1 MVILWTACIVRVIK
15 YENLCLNDD
24 RIFSFLELMNVV
36 FFLEISFIVITII
49 VNIIFSYEWNYI
61 LSWMNHSIDNDTLCW
76 FNCHVIYKNDCQIAG
91 CLTCTI
97 DIVYARYIKHEL
109 YIHIVTEVLLP
120 SICVM
125 HITLKDKL

>member
-36 FFLEISFIVITII
+36 FFRNFLYCYNYI

>member
-1 MVILWTACIVRVIK
+1 MDAVLYLEIFFIDITNV
-15 YENLCLNDD
+15 
-24 RIFSFLELMNVV
+24 IFSILFSS
-36 FFLEISFIVITII
+36 EI
-49 VNIIFSYEWNYI
+49 NYI
-61 LSWMNHSIDNDTLCW
+61 LSRMSHSIDNDTLCW

-109 YIHIVTEVLLP
+109 YIHIVTEILLP

>member
-1 MVILWTACIVRVIK
+1 MVILWTACIVRAIK

-24 RIFSFLELMNVV
+24 RIFRFLESMNAVLH
-36 FFLEISFIVITII
+36 LEIFLIDITHVIFYFEI
-49 VNIIFSYEWNYI
+49 NYI
-61 LSWMNHSIDNDTLCW
+61 LSRMSHTIDNDTLCW